1 MHPVDDRYFISGS
14 LDEKVCIW
22 NIPNRE
28 IVDWNDL
35 HEMVT
40 AACYAPDGQV

>member
-1 MHPVDDRYFISGS
+1 MHPVDDRYFISGL
-14 LDEKVCIW
+14 LDEKVCIR
-22 NIPNRE
+22 NIQNRE